1 MEIGKTFESMEIAV
15 CPLCGGE
22 AEWSFLDDDMTRVEV
37 ICTNCGRFE
46 APKARFDEA
55 QADAVPLDPE
65 EEH

>member
-1 MEIGKTFESMEIAV
+1 MEIGETFDSIETAV

-22 AEWSFLDDDMTRVEV
+22 AEWSFLDDQMTRIEV

-55 QADAVPLDPE
+55 QADRVLPDPE
-65 EEH
+65 DF